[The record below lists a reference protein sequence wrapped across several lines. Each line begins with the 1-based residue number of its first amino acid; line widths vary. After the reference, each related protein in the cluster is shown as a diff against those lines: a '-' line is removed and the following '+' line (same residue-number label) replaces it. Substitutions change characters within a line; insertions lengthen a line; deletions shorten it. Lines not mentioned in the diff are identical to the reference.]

1 MNQQTNVMSETIEIE
16 EDDWSRELSLTED
29 EFNFVKQAS
38 PEYLKQL
45 VKAVPEDTSGLV
57 EDYEAPM
64 WAVAAYEAFWAAAYA
79 GQAEYAKEIYERC
92 KLNDRRWTFSDLC
105 FEAPQPCPICGT
117 LGYEFRQ
124 FTCGH
129 QAYGF
134 IFDEWEDSFPHRVLQ
149 SLDDAQVD
157 YDLDEAT
164 WDKIK
169 KLPEVARILDN
180 LETGRLWF
188 QGFPCAAE
196 LKCLSARCDI
206 DRFGDVE
213 YLGFHPNPEEFL
225 VQVGKRE
232 EEILKKLSEMGLE
245 IKV

>member
-1 MNQQTNVMSETIEIE
+1 MSDPIEIE
-16 EDDWSRELSLTED
+16 EDGWIRVMSLSEE
-29 EFNFVKQAS
+29 EFEWVKQAS
-38 PEYLKQL
+38 PEYLQKL
-45 VKAVPEDTSGLV
+45 VEAVPQDTSELA
-57 EDYEAPM
+57 EDYQAPGWAIAAHEA
-64 WAVAAYEAFWAAAYA
+64 YWAATYL
-79 GQAEYAKEIYERC
+79 GQADYAKAIYETC
-92 KLNDRRWTFSDLC
+92 KLDGRRWTFSDLC

-134 IFDEWEDSFPHRVLQ
+134 IFDEWEDSFPYRVLQ

-157 YDLDEAT
+157 FDLDEET
-164 WDKIK
+164 WSEIK
-169 KLPEVARILDN
+169 NLPEAALILDN
-180 LETGRLWF
+180 LQTGRLWF

-206 DRFGDVE
+206 DRFGDIE

-225 VQVGKRE
+225 KQVGKLE
-232 EEILKKLSEMGLE
+232 EEILAKLSDMGLE
-245 IKV
+245 IEA